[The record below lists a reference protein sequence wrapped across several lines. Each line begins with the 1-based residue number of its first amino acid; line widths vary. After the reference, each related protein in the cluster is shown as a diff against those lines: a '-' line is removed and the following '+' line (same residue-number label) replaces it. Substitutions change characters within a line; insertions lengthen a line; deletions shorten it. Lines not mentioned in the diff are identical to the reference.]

1 VQVRIEYNAKLDV
14 AFIAKTADEWCAHF
28 LEEDVWHHKVMDI
41 NEVCKKRAFFAPF
54 VILKLMLLP
63 RQARDKHREN

>member
-41 NEVCKKRAFFAPF
+41 NEVCKKGPF
-54 VILKLMLLP
+54 LRHL
-63 RQARDKHREN
+63 